1 MEHLK
6 VGIIGMGRI
15 GQLHL
20 ENLSAKFH
28 GVEVVAVMNPSQRG
42 RDYAARFGV
51 PHLADNVDVVLDDP
65 DIDVVL
71 ICSPSASHADYVI
84 RAAEQGKIIFCEK
97 PIDMSLDRA
106 REVVE
111 KIKAENAQMMVAFN
125 RRFDPDY
132 AKVQQAVARGEIG
145 KPLSLHI
152 ISRDPGP
159 PSIDYLKESGGLFRD
174 MAIHD
179 FDMAQFIMG
188 SKVNEV
194 FATGGCLID
203 LEIGKIGDIDTA
215 MVMLRFENGATA
227 VIEDSRKAVY
237 GYDQRLEIF
246 GTEGMLQIRNPYKT
260 NVYRAC
266 KNGTLS
272 DVNLNFFMDRYEVSY
287 MKEMEAFIDAI
298 RHQRPMPVDG
308 DQGIEAMV
316 IAEAAYESLRGNRP
330 VKIEKFR

>member
-1 MEHLK
+1 MEHIK

-15 GQLHL
+15 GRLHL
-20 ENLSAKFH
+20 KNLSTKFH
-28 GVEVVAVMNPSQRG
+28 GVEVGAVMNPSQRG
-42 RDYAARFGV
+42 RDYAARYGV
-51 PHLADNVDVVLDDP
+51 PNLSDNVDAMLDDP
-65 DIDVVL
+65 SIDVVL
-71 ICSPSASHADYVI
+71 ICSPSASHADYII
-84 RAAEQGKIIFCEK
+84 RAAERGKIIFCEK

-106 REVVE
+106 KEVVA
-111 KIKAENAQMMVAFN
+111 KIKEENAQMMVAFN
-125 RRFDPDY
+125 RRFDPDF
-132 AKVQQAVARGEIG
+132 AKVQQAVSRGEIG
-145 KPLSLHI
+145 TPLSLHI

-203 LEIGKIGDIDTA
+203 PEIGKIGDIDSS

-260 NVYRAC
+260 NVYRAYE
-266 KNGTLS
+266 KGTRS

-287 MKEMEAFIDAI
+287 MKEMEDFIDAI
-298 RHQRPMPVDG
+298 RHQRPLPIDG

-316 IAEAAYESLRGNRP
+316 IAEAAYESLKANRP
-330 VKIEKFR
+330 VKVEKFR